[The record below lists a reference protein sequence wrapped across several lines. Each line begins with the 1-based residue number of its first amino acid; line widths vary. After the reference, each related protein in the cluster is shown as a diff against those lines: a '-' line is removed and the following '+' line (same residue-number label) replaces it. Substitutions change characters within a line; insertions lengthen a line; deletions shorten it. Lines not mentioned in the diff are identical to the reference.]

1 MFIEDIKSIVE
12 YIVHR
17 LNKNGKKIVL
27 TQ

>member
-1 MFIEDIKSIVE
+1 MFIEDITSIVE

-17 LNKNGKKIVL
+17 LDKIGKKIVL